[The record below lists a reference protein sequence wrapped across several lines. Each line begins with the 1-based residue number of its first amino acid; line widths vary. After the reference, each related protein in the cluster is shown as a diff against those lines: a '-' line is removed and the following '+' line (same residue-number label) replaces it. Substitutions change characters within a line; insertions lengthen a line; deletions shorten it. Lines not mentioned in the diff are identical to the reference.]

1 MMHSIVYFHKFP
13 ESYFQSLHIHYSSLI
28 LKAGYLLAPSG
39 AQEMQMFVRLSVCL
53 MKSVLEFSIFSFLS
67 QVSLRSV
74 VGLQSL
80 LAWSLSQV
88 SLSLLHQTDGA

>member
-53 MKSVLEFSIFSFLS
+53 SVL
-67 QVSLRSV
+67 
-74 VGLQSL
+74 
-80 LAWSLSQV
+80 
-88 SLSLLHQTDGA
+88 